1 MTGLCGDCNG
11 RRDDF
16 RTKEGKDVT
25 NAKNR
30 YTLIGNSFAVEDD
43 SDITRKRCK
52 SENDTFTCEEKVKK
66 LARTPSFCAQLQNQ
80 RGPFGEC
87 IKKNPDLAKE
97 YFTSCVFDI
106 CAYIDKRE
114 FITEAKCDAM
124 EAFAEECAD
133 NGINVNWRKP
143 DFCPLECD
151 INMEYR
157 NDGTGCPATCS
168 DFNAPETCDLEPREG
183 CYCKAGFVLS
193 DGKCIPQSECG
204 CRDKNGD
211 YFPMQIVKN
220 VTRLQSAEKMVNVNV
235 NVDIMETE

>member
-1 MTGLCGDCNG
+1 
-11 RRDDF
+11 
-16 RTKEGKDVT
+16 
-25 NAKNR
+25 
-30 YTLIGNSFAVEDD
+30 
-43 SDITRKRCK
+43 
-52 SENDTFTCEEKVKK
+52 
-66 LARTPSFCAQLQNQ
+66 
-80 RGPFGEC
+80 
-87 IKKNPDLAKE
+87 
-97 YFTSCVFDI
+97 
-106 CAYIDKRE
+106 
-114 FITEAKCDAM
+114 M

-193 DGKCIPQSECG
+193 DGKCIPPSECG

-211 YFPMQIVKN
+211 YFRIVYH
-220 VTRLQSAEKMVNVNV
+220 
-235 NVDIMETE
+235 